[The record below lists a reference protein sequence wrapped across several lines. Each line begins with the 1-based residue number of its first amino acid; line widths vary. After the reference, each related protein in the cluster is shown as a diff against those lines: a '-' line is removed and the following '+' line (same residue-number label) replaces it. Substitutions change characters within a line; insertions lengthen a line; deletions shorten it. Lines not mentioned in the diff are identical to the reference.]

1 MIKLKNILKESYVWE
16 RKFGESLPTLEDV
29 TNKHQQNAIHEIAN
43 INLNNISYKIEAAG
57 GNVVITGDDV
67 SSTWKLEKYGWPNIP
82 LVVNSI
88 VQGQKKNDKG
98 LMIKGLL
105 ITVTGSILGI
115 SQTKTNVLQKK
126 GQLKVIN
133 GIGSAPNVGD
143 EFKVAGE
150 ENTIIFT
157 RIS

>member
-1 MIKLKNILKESYVWE
+1 MIKLKKILKESYVWE

-57 GNVVITGDDV
+57 GNVVITGDGITTKW
-67 SSTWKLEKYGWPNIP
+67 SLEKSGWPNIP

-98 LMIKGLL
+98 QMIKGLL
-105 ITVTGSILGI
+105 ISVTGSFLGVEK
-115 SQTKTNVLQKK
+115 TKTDVLPKK

-133 GIGSAPNVGD
+133 GIISAPNVGD
-143 EFKVAGE
+143 EFDVVGE

-157 RIS
+157 RVS